1 MKNEG
6 RITIP
11 SVTWKVAVVL
21 PRDAGLA
28 SIDSWDDVQ
37 VLAVL
42 MPNDAGIRNVAWET
56 YRVTVDQIEAASGFD
71 VLSALRDDIEIA
83 VESNTV
89 PPQASLDGPWSAYAG
104 DPLALSGAA
113 STDADG
119 DGLTYAWDFG
129 DGSTAEGATASHIYA
144 TAGEY
149 AVRLIVTDVRGL
161 ADTVSSTASI
171 TPLPTIV
178 GLDRA
183 IAYAHALTAQGVLK
197 SNSGTA
203 LAVTLETARKNLQ
216 RGSTAPVAPNI
227 EAALRVMAGFVN
239 GGKLTADQAAP
250 YIAVLERILA
260 GL

>member
-1 MKNEG
+1 VGDLARLAGQEVYIIAGASGSKGTVKNEG

-11 SVTWKVAVVL
+11 SATWKVAVVL

-56 YRVTVDQIEAASGFD
+56 YLVTVDQIEAASGFD

-129 DGSTAEGATASHIYA
+129 DGSTAEGATASHTYA

-149 AVRLIVTDVRGL
+149 AVPAHRHRCARSRGHGDFDGEHHAAADRGRARSCDRLR
-161 ADTVSSTASI
+161 
-171 TPLPTIV
+171 
-178 GLDRA
+178 
-183 IAYAHALTAQGVLK
+183 
-197 SNSGTA
+197 A
-203 LAVTLETARKNLQ
+203 LAQ
-216 RGSTAPVAPNI
+216 RGRHHQGAQQHRARDP
-227 EAALRVMAGFVN
+227 AGD
-239 GGKLTADQAAP
+239 GAQAVPARGTSRP
-250 YIAVLERILA
+250 SRGTSRARWRWRRRS
-260 GL
+260 

>member
-1 MKNEG
+1 
-6 RITIP
+6 
-11 SVTWKVAVVL
+11 
-21 PRDAGLA
+21 
-28 SIDSWDDVQ
+28 
-37 VLAVL
+37 
-42 MPNDAGIRNVAWET
+42 
-56 YRVTVDQIEAASGFD
+56 VDQIEAASGFD

-129 DGSTAEGATASHIYA
+129 DGSTAEGATASHTYA

-161 ADTVSSTASI
+161 ADTVTSTASI
-171 TPLPTIV
+171 TPLPTVV

-183 IAYAHALTAQGVLK
+183 IAYGRSLSADGIIKVR
-197 SNSGTA
+197 NSTA
-203 LAVTLETARKNLQ
+203 LVIQLETARKQFLRGNLTAVPGNIQ
-216 RGSTAPVAPNI
+216 GSLAVAQ
-227 EAALRVMAGFVN
+227 AFVTDR
-239 GGKLTADQAAP
+239 KLTEEQIAP
-250 YIAVLERILA
+250 FVELLNRVLA